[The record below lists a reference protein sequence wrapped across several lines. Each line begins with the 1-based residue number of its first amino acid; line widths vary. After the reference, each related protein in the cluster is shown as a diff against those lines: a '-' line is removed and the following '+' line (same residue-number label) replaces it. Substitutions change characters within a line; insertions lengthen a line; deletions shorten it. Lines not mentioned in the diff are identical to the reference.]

1 MQTTTEEGPR
11 TTGRSAATRRAL
23 QDAAQEIFARHG
35 YAQASIA
42 DIVERSKSSVGSLY
56 HHYGGKSGLFLALWE
71 TYQRGQEQR
80 AAAAVAGAKE
90 RGVTEPIEL
99 FVAGARAF
107 LEGCW
112 ENREVARL
120 FLENDGPTGFDLVRR
135 GRGQEWV
142 RQNTKLL
149 RVDDTKPSG
158 HVLVTMLTS
167 VIGEAGREVA
177 ACEDETEAE
186 EVIEEVCRILVRL
199 SG

>member
-1 MQTTTEEGPR
+1 MQTTEDAHRP
-11 TTGRSAATRRAL
+11 TGRSAATRRAL
-23 QDAAQEIFARHG
+23 QAAAQEIFGRQG

-42 DIVERSKSSVGSLY
+42 DIVERAKSSVGSLY

-80 AAAAVAGAKE
+80 AAAAVAAAKE
-90 RGVTEPIEL
+90 RGVGEPIEL

-107 LEGCW
+107 LQGCW
-112 ENREVARL
+112 QNRQVARL
-120 FLENDGPTGFDLVRR
+120 FLENDGPAGFDLVRR

-149 RVDDTKPSG
+149 RVDDSRPSG
-158 HVLVTMLTS
+158 HVLVLMLTS

-177 ACEDETEAE
+177 ACEDEAEAE
-186 EVIEEVCRILVRL
+186 EVIDEVCRILVRL